1 MYILSWIVIGL
12 VAGWL
17 TGRLVVGNG
26 YGPIVDIVMG
36 IAGGVGGGFIM
47 RLVSSPAHGG
57 LAYTSLAALLGAAI
71 LTATTAYANGR
82 KRWA

>member
-12 VAGWL
+12 VTGWL
-17 TGRLVVGNG
+17 TGKLVVGNG
-26 YGPIVDIVMG
+26 YGPIVDIAMG
-36 IAGGVGGGFIM
+36 IAGAIAGGFIM
-47 RLVSSPAHGG
+47 RLASSPAHGG

-71 LTATTAYANGR
+71 LTATTAYSNGR

>member
-17 TGRLVVGNG
+17 TGKLVLGNG
-26 YGPIVDIVMG
+26 YGPIVDIAMG
-36 IAGGVGGGFIM
+36 IAGAVGGGFIM
-47 RLVSSPAHGG
+47 RLASSPAHSG

-71 LTATTAYANGR
+71 LTATSAYANSR

>member
-17 TGRLVVGNG
+17 TGKLVLGNG
-26 YGPIVDIVMG
+26 YGPILDIVMG
-36 IAGGVGGGFIM
+36 IAGALGGGFIM
-47 RLVSSPAHGG
+47 RLASSPAHGG

-71 LTATTAYANGR
+71 LTATSAYANGR